1 MCLGIT
7 AMASIV
13 AQCRI
18 LEHVGHC
25 RVSGMAEF
33 AWPTFLRLLA
43 QALRSEAQHGDDF
56 LGEKGFVYSNEICLD
71 KFSVRSHIRRLSGC
85 CCRAWVRRVLRSD
98 RLRMDAPRPCQL
110 TGSSSQSWDLMLKP
124 AVCPENA
131 TKCSALN
138 KINGK
143 K

>member
-1 MCLGIT
+1 MCLPVCLGIT

-43 QALRSEAQHGDDF
+43 QALRSEARHGDDF
-56 LGEKGFVYSNEICLD
+56 LGEKGLV
-71 KFSVRSHIRRLSGC
+71 
-85 CCRAWVRRVLRSD
+85 
-98 RLRMDAPRPCQL
+98 
-110 TGSSSQSWDLMLKP
+110 
-124 AVCPENA
+124 
-131 TKCSALN
+131 
-138 KINGK
+138 
-143 K
+143 